1 MPPRPLDDTARQQFA
16 HMPFVTEVYPDLRF
30 TGDIRIEAQ
39 GRVTQISSLP
49 ASAAS
54 DDAFGGMQGHFF
66 SSPQAHELILQS
78 DVAKDLADI
87 KHIQP
92 AALLG
97 QQIILRYAG
106 RQPLQPASAGLTA

>member
-1 MPPRPLDDTARQQFA
+1 M
-16 HMPFVTEVYPDLRF
+16 
-30 TGDIRIEAQ
+30 
-39 GRVTQISSLP
+39 P

-66 SSPQAHELILQS
+66 TSPQAHELILQS

-106 RQPLQPASAGLTA
+106 RQPLGPPALTPEAMQIQPQTQPTINPSSAPTNRHWASPSSPLRFL